1 MARIGAACPPNRRFG
16 VRTARQVTQFAIF
29 VEYRH
34 KSYLVFPSLLTRY
47 KHSRIGIIAD
57 FECLPVASLRY
68 VLRQGIYCGIRRRTI
83 EFYVFRLSVGDSIAV
98 QSERGYIVVYYPIT
112 VDQRFRLI
120 AALSINP

>member
-83 EFYVFRLSVGDSIAV
+83 EFYVFRLSVGYSIAV
-98 QSERGYIVVYYPIT
+98 QSERGLLSYIIPLPST
-112 VDQRFRLI
+112 NAFDL
-120 AALSINP
+120 